1 MLLLVITVVIS
12 LLVIKELGADLVY
25 MLDVCREVN
34 NSRRA
39 SGVVQHFVTL
49 VCVSLTQC
57 GVVKGE
63 FSQVSGV
70 LRQGE
75 QPPGVAVPHQ
85 GAPGA
90 VLQHAVLD
98 DLHTEAGRNTR

>member
-1 MLLLVITVVIS
+1 MTP
-12 LLVIKELGADLVY
+12 
-25 MLDVCREVN
+25 
-34 NSRRA
+34 
-39 SGVVQHFVTL
+39 
-49 VCVSLTQC
+49 VCVCASLTQC

-63 FSQVSGV
+63 LSQVSGV

-98 DLHTEAGRNTR
+98 DLHTEAGRNTRYTDDDVLFVWNKLAHNRQKMLEKTSLKV